1 MLFMPLQKVSTA
13 RRAEGPGGGSEL
25 DLKPLLE
32 TESHSQYENTKLF
45 ARSRYLGQRRD
56 LKVCPGCSEAAS
68 KGKCSGKSEG
78 LTEGEAPC
86 EYNT

>member
-1 MLFMPLQKVSTA
+1 MLFMPLQRVSTS

-32 TESHSQYENTKLF
+32 RESHSQYENTKLF

-56 LKVCPGCSEAAS
+56 LKCALDVQKQPREVNALGRVR
-68 KGKCSGKSEG
+68 G
-78 LTEGEAPC
+78 
-86 EYNT
+86 